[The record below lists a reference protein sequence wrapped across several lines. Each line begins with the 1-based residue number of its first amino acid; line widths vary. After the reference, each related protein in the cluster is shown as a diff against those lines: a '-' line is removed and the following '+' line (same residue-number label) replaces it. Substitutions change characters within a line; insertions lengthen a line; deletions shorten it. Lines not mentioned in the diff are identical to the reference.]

1 MAEQWRLFAL
11 AAGAVWRREMI
22 HFVRERNRVLGFVL
36 TPLIFWFIVGSGF
49 GDMPRYFAGSL
60 LLSVMFTAV
69 FSTMSLI
76 EDRREGFLLAM
87 LAAPAPRCA
96 VVTGKVLGGTSMA
109 LAQGLLFC
117 LFLPLAGGAWTSLAA
132 AAGAIALSGFA
143 FTSLGFWMA
152 WKSSTPQGFH
162 AIMNIVL
169 MPLWLVSGALF
180 GKEQAHGW
188 MQALMAVNPLTPMH
202 SILRQSARGE
212 AWGGIETATVA
223 LLGIAFLTLSIYAVE
238 RNPQGGTKT

>member
-1 MAEQWRLFAL
+1 MADAWRLFGL
-11 AAGAVWRREMI
+11 AAGAVWRRELI
-22 HFVRERNRVLGFVL
+22 HFVRERNRVMGFLL

-49 GDMPRYFAGSL
+49 GDLSRFFAGSL

-96 VVTGKVLGGTSMA
+96 VVTGKILGGTSMA
-109 LAQGLLFC
+109 LIQGLLFC
-117 LFLPLAGGAWTSLAA
+117 LFLPFAGGSWRSLPVAA
-132 AAGAIALSGFA
+132 AAIALSGFA

-180 GKEQAHGW
+180 GVAHAHGW
-188 MQALMAVNPLTPMH
+188 IQALMSVNPLAWMH
-202 SILRQSARGE
+202 TLLQSSAAG
-212 AWGGIETATVA
+212 AGMGPADSAMVA
-223 LLGIAFLTLSIYAVE
+223 VLGVCFLTLSIYAVE
-238 RNPQGGTKT
+238 RNPQGRTKS

>member
-1 MAEQWRLFAL
+1 MVEQWRLFGL

-22 HFVRERNRVLGFVL
+22 HFLRERNRVLGFLL
-36 TPLIFWFIVGSGF
+36 TPLIFWLIVGSGF
-49 GDMPRYFAGSL
+49 GDMARFFAGSL

-96 VVTGKVLGGTSMA
+96 VVIGKISGGTTMA
-109 LAQGLLFC
+109 LIQGLLFC
-117 LFLPLAGGAWTSLAA
+117 LFLPLAGGSWLSLAP
-132 AAGAIALSGFA
+132 AAGAIALAGFS

-180 GKEQAHGW
+180 GKERAHGW
-188 MQALMAVNPLTPMH
+188 MQVLMSANPLAPMH
-202 SILRQSARGE
+202 SLLSASTMGGHVSAGE
-212 AWGGIETATVA
+212 IAAVA
-223 LLGIAFLTLSIYAVE
+223 ALGVAFLTLSIYAVE
-238 RNPQGGTKT
+238 RDPQGGGRA